1 MRFHNPVVLFWMC
14 ACYNG
19 TWKVKTMTNTI
30 EADQP
35 LWEVLDI
42 YPQLKKI
49 LKEAGFKEAEN
60 PYKLIIAAKSASLAY
75 LMARNHVSYEQMDAI
90 LKENGLA
97 LTGQQEEET
106 AEASQSERPLLYQSF
121 DQAQKEIQVE
131 HQDPS
136 SMEDGHPLQT
146 LQKENECLR
155 NLLQKIR
162 ADLHDGKEP
171 SAALL
176 PLKPLP
182 KLYSFIEEVIM
193 PMLYRYGFYEYT
205 DELWKQEEDA
215 RHTMSRIVHNLM
227 RPGSDVPGETSKLL
241 DKIEEIA
248 DQQDNALYPL
258 ALDHFTQDEWVQIYL
273 DLKREGSAFL
283 PSVPVWHTGEELASV
298 FQRPQ
303 GIDAATG
310 TIRLERGTLT
320 YPQLKAILDKLP
332 VDLTFIDENDM
343 NRYFLDNGRIFMRP
357 STALDRPVK
366 DCHPPRVQ
374 IALANLLKDFK
385 SGKRDHMEIW
395 SEHPFP
401 VHVHYLA
408 LHDDNGRY
416 IGALEI
422 VQKCDEIASHFCK
435 TK

>member
-1 MRFHNPVVLFWMC
+1 
-14 ACYNG
+14 
-19 TWKVKTMTNTI
+19 MTNTI

-106 AEASQSERPLLYQSF
+106 ADASQSERPLLYQSF

-227 RPGSDVPGETSKLL
+227 RPG
-241 DKIEEIA
+241 
-248 DQQDNALYPL
+248 Q
-258 ALDHFTQDEWVQIYL
+258 
-273 DLKREGSAFL
+273 
-283 PSVPVWHTGEELASV
+283 
-298 FQRPQ
+298 
-303 GIDAATG
+303 
-310 TIRLERGTLT
+310 
-320 YPQLKAILDKLP
+320 
-332 VDLTFIDENDM
+332 
-343 NRYFLDNGRIFMRP
+343 
-357 STALDRPVK
+357 
-366 DCHPPRVQ
+366 
-374 IALANLLKDFK
+374 
-385 SGKRDHMEIW
+385 
-395 SEHPFP
+395 
-401 VHVHYLA
+401 
-408 LHDDNGRY
+408 
-416 IGALEI
+416 
-422 VQKCDEIASHFCK
+422 
-435 TK
+435 